1 MTKKGTKRIRN
12 RTHRLM
18 HRIGSLYCQN
28 STLPNQKLAF
38 FISCLVKLAQW
49 RQENISYKFLIV
61 KGQKY
66 RYVNNGFYTWDSLF
80 SAALVRGS
88 H

>member
-61 KGQKY
+61 KGQKH
-66 RYVNNGFYTWDSLF
+66 RYINNALTCFELMKLH
-80 SAALVRGS
+80 AALTLD
-88 H
+88 